1 MDDYTNKIDRNLF
14 DLIQNIENPAIL
26 ELGVQNGLST
36 KKFIDICNKNNG
48 FLYSVDVDDCSKVS
62 NDRRWTFIKSRDDN
76 FNLIKSKIPKEID
89 ILYIDS
95 LHEADHVSKL
105 IYNYYYLI
113 KVGGFIFIDDIS
125 HLPYVK
131 NGMRNNFYCEI
142 NNQETFNILLEI
154 YFSNYDKIDLN
165 FSFVSSG
172 LAIIKKK
179 NGEILDKITKIK
191 SRKSSLKNKIRKFVH
206 FINKIKQ

>member
-1 MDDYTNKIDRNLF
+1 MNNSNIFDVSESDFEDRVVNASDKKLVIVDFWAPWCGPCKQLTPIMEKVAKENHDDF
-14 DLIQNIENPAIL
+14 DLI
-26 ELGVQNGLST
+26 
-36 KKFIDICNKNNG
+36 
-48 FLYSVDVDDCSKVS
+48 
-62 NDRRWTFIKSRDDN
+62 KSQ
-76 FNLIKSKIPKEID
+76 IPKEID

-95 LHEADHVSKL
+95 LHEADHVTK
-105 IYNYYYLI
+105 IIFEYYNLI

-131 NGMRNNFYCEI
+131 NGVRNNFYCEI

-179 NGEILDKITKIK
+179 NNKILDKKIKIK
-191 SRKSSLKNKIRKFVH
+191 SRKFSFKNIIRKLVHLIKKNK
-206 FINKIKQ
+206 

>member
-1 MDDYTNKIDRNLF
+1 
-14 DLIQNIENPAIL
+14 
-26 ELGVQNGLST
+26 
-36 KKFIDICNKNNG
+36 
-48 FLYSVDVDDCSKVS
+48 
-62 NDRRWTFIKSRDDN
+62 
-76 FNLIKSKIPKEID
+76 
-89 ILYIDS
+89 
-95 LHEADHVSKL
+95 
-105 IYNYYYLI
+105 
-113 KVGGFIFIDDIS
+113 
-125 HLPYVK
+125 
-131 NGMRNNFYCEI
+131 MRNNFYCEI

-179 NGEILDKITKIK
+179 NGKILDKITKIK